1 MHCIRDFLCPLLL
14 KMVQLHEGIRGSARH
29 GGEVQAGGDVILHGL
44 PRQLRHPHPDGR
56 GHRGVVEGDA
66 GHPGVLLV
74 AVVADKLQHG
84 GLIHGQ
90 LRQNQLIALHDIG
103 VAAGLDDQLMEGH
116 IRVLHAPDIPAHHA
130 VLEGVCQHGQLPY
143 YRLIRRVGAEGS
155 GLPLNG
161 GTHLVKIDH
170 VQQVQIQHKAA
181 VLPRMGHHK
190 ADLRQPGDGLGH
202 RRAGDAQRGK
212 AALWMLRNKIES
224 VISEKPFFMS
234 AYFASFD
241 ESAHINGVYSK
252 EAAASLEKIDTMLG
266 ELITEA
272 KRITNDHVIICVVSD
287 HGSLDNT
294 HNISPNVL
302 LRDAGL
308 IEADDQ
314 GRVTAWKAF
323 SQRAGGTAEIR
334 LADPDD
340 AEAAKVLK
348 NVMEQLKADP
358 ESGILEVLT
367 GEEAKKRGGFPEAA
381 YVLVSEKGY
390 ELRDDVIGEYC
401 RTRLTQKAQHGYS
414 EEFPEMRASF
424 MLTGEGIE
432 KGNIDNVRL
441 IDVAPTLA
449 GRMGFVLSD
458 AEGNDLL
465 K

>member
-1 MHCIRDFLCPLLL
+1 MNDRKNSPSILLVSVDALKPEFVFEQERLDVHLPNITQYFVENGLTARNGMKSVFPTFTYPCHQSMITGTNPATHGTVNNGIFDPTGDHLGAWHWFVNKKVKTLWEAAKDNGYWSASVAFPTSVGAKGDFIAPEFWWDGSELDSCFIDAVAKP
-14 KMVQLHEGIRGSARH
+14 QGIISEMEQEIGRY
-29 GGEVQAGGDVILHGL
+29 AGG
-44 PRQLRHPHPDGR
+44 
-56 GHRGVVEGDA
+56 
-66 GHPGVLLV
+66 
-74 AVVADKLQHG
+74 
-84 GLIHGQ
+84 
-90 LRQNQLIALHDIG
+90 
-103 VAAGLDDQLMEGH
+103 LDLTD
-116 IRVLHAPDIPAHHA
+116 
-130 VLEGVCQHGQLPY
+130 
-143 YRLIRRVGAEGS
+143 
-155 GLPLNG
+155 
-161 GTHLVKIDH
+161 
-170 VQQVQIQHKAA
+170 
-181 VLPRMGHHK
+181 
-190 ADLRQPGDGLGH
+190 
-202 RRAGDAQRGK
+202 AGDAQRGK
-212 AALWMLRNKIES
+212 AALWMLRNKIEP

-241 ESAHINGVYSK
+241 ESAHVNGVYSK

-266 ELITEA
+266 ELIAEA
-272 KRITNDHVIICVVSD
+272 KRITNDYVIICVVSD

-302 LRDAGL
+302 LREAGL

-314 GRVTAWKAF
+314 GRVTSWKAF
-323 SQRAGGTAEIR
+323 SQRAGGTAEVR
-334 LADPDD
+334 LADPED

-348 NVMEQLKADP
+348 TVMERLKADP

-390 ELRDDVIGEYC
+390 ELRDDVVGEYC

-449 GRMGFVLSD
+449 GRMGFVLPD

>member
-1 MHCIRDFLCPLLL
+1 MSFQANDRKNSPSILLVSVDALKPEFVFEQERLGVCLPNITQYFVENGLTARNGMKSVFPTFTYPCHQSMITGTNPATHGTVNNGIFDPTGDHLGAWHWFANKKVKTLWEAARDNGYWSASVAFPTSVGAKGDFIAPEFWWDGSELDSCFIDAVAKP
-14 KMVQLHEGIRGSARH
+14 QGIISEMEQEIGRY
-29 GGEVQAGGDVILHGL
+29 AGG
-44 PRQLRHPHPDGR
+44 
-56 GHRGVVEGDA
+56 
-66 GHPGVLLV
+66 
-74 AVVADKLQHG
+74 
-84 GLIHGQ
+84 
-90 LRQNQLIALHDIG
+90 
-103 VAAGLDDQLMEGH
+103 LDLTD
-116 IRVLHAPDIPAHHA
+116 
-130 VLEGVCQHGQLPY
+130 
-143 YRLIRRVGAEGS
+143 
-155 GLPLNG
+155 
-161 GTHLVKIDH
+161 
-170 VQQVQIQHKAA
+170 
-181 VLPRMGHHK
+181 
-190 ADLRQPGDGLGH
+190 
-202 RRAGDAQRGK
+202 AGDAQRGK

-424 MLTGEGIE
+424 MLTGEDIE

>member
-1 MHCIRDFLCPLLL
+1 MSFQTNDRKNSPSILLVSVDALKPEFVFEQERLGVHLPNITQYFVENGLTARNGMKSVFPTFTYPCHQSMITGTNPATHGTVNNGIFDPTGDHLGAWHWFANKKVKTLWEAAKENGYWSASVAFPTSVGAKGDFIAPEFWWDGSELDSCFIDAVAKP
-14 KMVQLHEGIRGSARH
+14 QGIISEMEQEIGRY
-29 GGEVQAGGDVILHGL
+29 AGG
-44 PRQLRHPHPDGR
+44 
-56 GHRGVVEGDA
+56 
-66 GHPGVLLV
+66 
-74 AVVADKLQHG
+74 
-84 GLIHGQ
+84 
-90 LRQNQLIALHDIG
+90 
-103 VAAGLDDQLMEGH
+103 LDLTD
-116 IRVLHAPDIPAHHA
+116 
-130 VLEGVCQHGQLPY
+130 
-143 YRLIRRVGAEGS
+143 
-155 GLPLNG
+155 
-161 GTHLVKIDH
+161 
-170 VQQVQIQHKAA
+170 
-181 VLPRMGHHK
+181 
-190 ADLRQPGDGLGH
+190 
-202 RRAGDAQRGK
+202 AGDAQRGK

-348 NVMEQLKADP
+348 TVMEQLKADP

-449 GRMGFVLSD
+449 GRMGFVLPD